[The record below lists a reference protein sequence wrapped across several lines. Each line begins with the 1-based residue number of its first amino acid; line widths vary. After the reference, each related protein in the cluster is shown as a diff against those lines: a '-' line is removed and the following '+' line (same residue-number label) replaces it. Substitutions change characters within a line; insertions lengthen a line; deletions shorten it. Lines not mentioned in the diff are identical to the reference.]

1 MVKNEWYGTPKSSIS
16 MVFSIK
22 KTILFWGIP
31 YGPIY
36 GNHIWSVVILEDGSE
51 ASLEDSTIESK
62 PAQTCFDPTVKMVIA
77 MVTS

>member
-1 MVKNEWYGTPKSSIS
+1 MVKLEWYGTPKSSIS

-22 KTILFWGIP
+22 KTHINFGVS
-31 YGPIY
+31 PIH
-36 GNHIWSVVILEDGSE
+36 GNHILSVVILEDGSE

-62 PAQTCFDPTVKMVIA
+62 PAQNCFDPTVKMVIA